1 MGQNTPHKIA
11 PWYAG
16 SKGMSARFEAEAAIL
31 VRGRGL
37 VLLGR
42 VVAGVVKPGMSLC
55 IPSFP
60 VRLVVQG
67 FEHVTLQPK
76 ARVAPGIIGLRF
88 ALCGEAEQAAWKN
101 LNVRGKVFTVYFVQ

>member
-1 MGQNTPHKIA
+1 MPRKVA

-16 SKGMSARFEAEAAIL
+16 SKGMSARFEAEAAL
-31 VRGRGL
+31 VIRGRAL

-42 VVAGVVKPGMSLC
+42 VVAGSVRPGMSLS

-67 FEHVTLQPK
+67 FEHVTLQPR
-76 ARVAPGIIGLRF
+76 AAVRPGIIGLRF
-88 ALCGEAEQAAWKN
+88 ALCGEAEQALWKK
-101 LNVRGKVFTVYFVQ
+101 LNVRGKVFSVSFVM